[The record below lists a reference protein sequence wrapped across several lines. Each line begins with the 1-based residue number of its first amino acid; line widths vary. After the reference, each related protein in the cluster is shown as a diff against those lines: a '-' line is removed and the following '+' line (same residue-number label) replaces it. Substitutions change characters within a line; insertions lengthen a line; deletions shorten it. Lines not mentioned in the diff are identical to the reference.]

1 MLRLDQQNIQ
11 VEAGAA
17 WYAGNL
23 QSRKSGVDLNTV
35 DGCLY
40 NEIEE
45 YVEYNAWWY
54 CCTPMSVVRED
65 NLPLPI
71 FIRGD
76 DLEYGLRNMKHLL
89 LMNGI
94 CVWHEPFEN
103 KYSSFLEYYIIRN
116 MLYDNALHCPNFS
129 KWQFLKR
136 LYGSV
141 VRQLFYYRYQNVEL
155 IFRGV
160 NDFFKGAD
168 FLRETDGEKL
178 HQEIMAAGYKARPV
192 EELEMPFEYPM
203 YEQSFGENDGRLH
216 AVFRL
221 LTFNGLL
228 LPAKRNNTVSM
239 AQCRPVNFYRAKQV
253 IQYDVISKKAFITE
267 KRIGKSLGYLFRLI
281 PMTGKILSQFERT
294 KENFRRDAKLLT
306 TESCW
311 REYLQIVLQEEVYV

>member
-1 MLRLDQQNIQ
+1 
-11 VEAGAA
+11 
-17 WYAGNL
+17 
-23 QSRKSGVDLNTV
+23 
-35 DGCLY
+35 
-40 NEIEE
+40 
-45 YVEYNAWWY
+45 
-54 CCTPMSVVRED
+54 MSVVRED

-116 MLYDNALHCPNFS
+116 LLYDNALHCPDFS

-141 VRQLFYYRYQNVEL
+141 VRQLYYYRYQNVEL

-160 NDFFKGAD
+160 NDFFKGVD

-192 EELEMPFEYPM
+192 EELEMPFDYPA
-203 YEQSFGENDGRLH
+203 YERSFRENDRRLH
-216 AVFRL
+216 KLIRMV
-221 LTFNGLL
+221 TFNGLL
-228 LPAKRNNTVSM
+228 LPAKRNNVVSM
-239 AQCRPVNFYRAKQV
+239 AQCRPVNFYRAKRV
-253 IQYDVISKKAFITE
+253 FQYDVTSKRAFVTE
-267 KRIGKSLGYLFRLI
+267 KSIKKSLRCLFQLI
-281 PMTGKILSQFERT
+281 PVTFKVLFQFEQA
-294 KENFRRDAKLLT
+294 KESFRCDAQALM
-306 TESCW
+306 TEQSW
-311 REYLQIVLQEEVYV
+311 SQYLELEV